1 MTSVTPKR
9 RRRLAFAAAGTAA
22 AMVLL
27 PATAAAQQN
36 DPFDNIVEQMKG
48 TGQQIENGQAPNVTG
63 PAAPS
68 VQQEDD
74 DEGNVPDGEFVNP
87 GLGAPDEDD
96 DTEGHETDDP
106 AFPDGGRGE
115 VADVEFGENNET
127 DIAEITEYEA
137 EITDDGRAQ
146 SRTTVLG
153 LGGDEVVGGS
163 AASDGE
169 NQTRENPTQGL
180 CEGSGGALCLALL
193 YHENSASETDES
205 LKAFAQGGV
214 LALCLG
220 GSNENADAT
229 YECEGA
235 PLTLGVAEGAAKA
248 ERDDDGD
255 TTSSSTN
262 ELANLCLGGSDDQNV
277 CEGLGVQAL
286 HSNSDSTSNAETNR
300 NSYIVG
306 IDASGDRTEILGD
319 PAGLALPPGC
329 GGPNDDSPA
338 LLCLFI
344 NQGESFIFNDDNG
357 AASAQEALH
366 LDLLRNTP
374 IGILAELGK
383 AESVARDFKCDPGNP
398 DGPCPGDDKEPPQD
412 KPECSD
418 GIDND
423 GDGKID
429 FPKDPECESPE
440 DDSEANGKKGD
451 DGGAADDGDNGGGL
465 ATTGADIAPLA
476 AGALALVGLGAL
488 AMAATRRRV
497 GKHLA

>member
-27 PATAAAQQN
+27 PATAAAQPETPY
-36 DPFDNIVEQMKG
+36 DDLLEQMRG
-48 TGQQIENGQAPNVTG
+48 TASQIENGQAPNVTG

-74 DEGNVPDGEFVNP
+74 NEGNVPDGEFVNP

-96 DTEGHETDDP
+96 DEAGHETDDP

-115 VADVEFGENNET
+115 VADVEFGQDQET
-127 DIAEITEYEA
+127 DVAEITEYEA
-137 EITDDGRAQ
+137 EITDDGRSQ
-146 SRTTVLG
+146 SRTNVLG
-153 LGGDEVVGGS
+153 LFGS
-163 AASDGE
+163 ELVNGEAASDGE
-169 NQTRENPTQGL
+169 NHSKENPTQPV
-180 CEGSGGALCLALL
+180 CEGTGGALCLGLL
-193 YHENSASETDES
+193 YHENSASETDTS
-205 LKAFAQGGV
+205 LDAFAQGGV
-214 LALCLG
+214 LSLCLG
-220 GSNENADAT
+220 GSNPDADAT

-235 PLTLGVAEGAAKA
+235 PLTLGAAEGAAMA
-248 ERDDDGD
+248 QRDDDGD
-255 TTSSSTN
+255 TTAASAN
-262 ELANLCLGGSDDQNV
+262 ELANLCLGGSNDENL
-277 CEGLGVQAL
+277 CEGLGLQAL
-286 HSNSDSTSNAETNR
+286 HSESNSTSNADTNR

-306 IDASGDRTEILGD
+306 IDAQGNRTEILGD

-329 GGPNDDSPA
+329 GGPEDGSPA

-344 NQGESFIFNDDNG
+344 NQGESFVVNGDNG

-374 IGILAELGK
+374 IGILSELGK
-383 AESVARDFKCDPGNP
+383 AESVARDFQCDPGNP
-398 DGPCPGDDKEPPQD
+398 DGPCPGDDKEPPKD

-429 FPKDPECESPE
+429 FPKDPECDSPE

-451 DGGAADDGDNGGGL
+451 DGAAAGGGGQDDGL

-476 AGALALVGLGAL
+476 AGALALAGLGAL
-488 AMAATRRRV
+488 AMAATPRRM
-497 GKHLA
+497 GKHFA